1 MKQQG
6 ALFFQEPPYMCM
18 PKTALIIL
26 SAVLFSGCLQMLAVR
41 SVGGIMD
48 YGFEAFNEEGDL
60 QLARE
65 ALASNLKLLEALI
78 KADPENKKV
87 LLLAS
92 QGYSAYALA
101 FVEDDSIERAR
112 SLYMRARDYGMRIL
126 HQNSQVH
133 QAGAE
138 LDAFRKAL
146 TTLSKDDVPAVFW
159 AAFGWGSYIN
169 VSRTAPSALADLPV
183 VNAMMD
189 FVLEKDPQ
197 YYYGGAHLF
206 RASILAST
214 PAVLG
219 GKPELA
225 RQHFEQ
231 ALSINGGKFLMSYVY
246 YAKTYAVQT
255 QDEELFA
262 SLLKKVED
270 ASLDVLPEARLSN
283 AVAKRK
289 AALLLQKMVELF

>member
-1 MKQQG
+1 MH
-6 ALFFQEPPYMCM
+6 
-18 PKTALIIL
+18 KTLLIIL
-26 SAVLFSGCLQMLAVR
+26 SAVLLSGCLQALAVR

-78 KADPENKKV
+78 KAEPENRRL

-92 QGYSAYALA
+92 QGYSAYTLA

-112 SLYMRARDYGMRIL
+112 GLYWRARDYGMRIL
-126 HQNSQVH
+126 NQNSQVRE
-133 QAGAE
+133 AGIE
-138 LDAFRKAL
+138 LGSFRKAL
-146 TTLSKDDVPAVFW
+146 TTLSKDDIPAVFW

-169 VSRTAPSALADLPV
+169 VSRSEPSALADLPA

-189 FVLEKDPQ
+189 FVLEKDPE

-206 RASILAST
+206 RGSILAST

-231 ALSINGGKFLMSYVY
+231 ALSINEGKFLMSYVY
-246 YAKTYAVQT
+246 YAKTYAVQV
-255 QDEELFA
+255 QDPEFFA

-289 AALLLQKMVELF
+289 ASLLRQKMVELF